1 MNMTK
6 TMLALVGAALMTAG
20 AFADEPTVTLMRF
33 QQRYPWN
40 GLVDIDYTVANV
52 PEGREGDYF
61 VKFTVSNNVAKTS
74 FVIDNMVD
82 DSTLAIASNGTY
94 RVTWRSG
101 AMPVEKFLSKDVTVR
116 ADLVF
121 DPGCNGA
128 RTPYRMFK
136 YLTIDLTEGPT
147 ATSYPV
153 TTEYFTDQDTANAKF
168 NTAEY
173 KKDKLVLR
181 RVLRGQFKMGSPVG
195 EYGRYS
201 QTYMN
206 CETEHEV
213 RLTQDFLLGI
223 FEVTQAQYYR
233 VMGAN
238 PSSKNNNN
246 DGLCPVET
254 VSYQTIRGSSAGC
267 QVPPTFGNVDPDSF
281 MGKLSARTGLQF
293 DLPTEAQWEYACRAG
308 TTTMTYAGNFTTIPN
323 EVVNSIAW
331 YVSNSGKTTHEAGGK
346 LPNGWGFYDMIGNVW
361 ELARD
366 RVMAVRNDNFGY
378 PVTETNIP
386 LQIDPLRDVNANIDA
401 RGGSWGD
408 DGSSVRAACRNGNDG
423 VANAHSG
430 CGFRLSGTLP

>member
-1 MNMTK
+1 MNITK

-20 AFADEPTVTLMRF
+20 AFADEPTVTLTRF

-40 GLVDIDYTVANV
+40 GLVDIDYTVENV
-52 PEGREGDYF
+52 GNPEDYY

-74 FVIDNMVD
+74 FILDNFED
-82 DSTLAIASNGTY
+82 DSTIAVASNGLY
-94 RVTWRSG
+94 RATWRSG

-153 TTEYFTDQDTANAKF
+153 TTEYFTDQEVANAKF
-168 NTAEY
+168 NTDEY

-195 EYGRYS
+195 EYGREATGYV
-201 QTYMN
+201 N
-206 CETEHEV
+206 RETEHEV
-213 RLTQDFLLGI
+213 RLTQDFLLGV

-233 VMGAN
+233 VMGEN
-238 PSSKNNNN
+238 PSTNNKNN
-246 DGLCPVET
+246 DGLYPVNT
-254 VSYQTIRGSSAGC
+254 VTYQTIRGSSAGC
-267 QVPPTFGNVDPDSF
+267 QVPPTFGNVAPDSF
-281 MGKLSARTGLQF
+281 LGKLSERTGLQF

-308 TTTMTYAGNFTTIPN
+308 TTTMTYAGDFTTTPN

-331 YVSNSGKTTHEAGGK
+331 YAKNSGKETHVVGGK

-361 ELARD
+361 EWARD
-366 RVMAVRNDNFGY
+366 RVKAAKNDNFGY
-378 PVTETNIP
+378 EVTETNIP
-386 LQIDPLRDVNANIDA
+386 LQINPLGSVDANASFRGASCCNDA
-401 RGGSWGD
+401 D
-408 DGSSVRAACRNGNDG
+408 CERAACREGDYT
-423 VANAHSG
+423 VTMSHYSI
-430 CGFRLSGTLP
+430 GFRLSSTLP